1 MDNNI
6 NINPD
11 YILLLTALIHDDVYI
26 TCLAF
31 LKGIDLTSNNNTI
44 IATSLKGN
52 FQHMLRKSLKLERP
66 TNHTVSLPTHLTP
79 ILGAYVDSVHAVS
92 CIRRRFIPE
101 K

>member
-31 LKGIDLTSNNNTI
+31 LKGIDLASDNNTI

-52 FQHMLRKSLKLERP
+52 F
-66 TNHTVSLPTHLTP
+66 
-79 ILGAYVDSVHAVS
+79 ISVHGAPANT
-92 CIRRRFIPE
+92 C
-101 K
+101 